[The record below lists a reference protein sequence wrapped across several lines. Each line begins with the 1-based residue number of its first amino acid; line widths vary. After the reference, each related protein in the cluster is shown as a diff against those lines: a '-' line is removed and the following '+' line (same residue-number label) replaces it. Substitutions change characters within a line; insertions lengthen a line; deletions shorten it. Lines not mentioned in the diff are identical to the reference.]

1 MIVLTAATGYYLAIP
16 VHFEEYCSSFGNI
29 LLFLF
34 AMVGTALTSA
44 GSCVLNNYYEREHDQ
59 QMKRTVSRALPS
71 GIISANSALIFGILI
86 SIVGVS
92 ILYVYVNAFTALL
105 SFITILSYV
114 YLYTPLKRKTKMSL
128 YAGTL
133 PGALPALGGW
143 TAYTG
148 EIGLSGILLFL
159 IVLFWQIPHFLALAW
174 IYRIDY
180 KQAGFKM
187 HTYEGDSSGNRVS
200 ILSIVYTICAI
211 ASALLLWQYS
221 KLGFVYLLG
230 VFLLSLFL
238 LYACIQFM
246 LHKDNKSAKLQ
257 LYASYAYLSGIF
269 LLVFV
274 NKQL

>member
-1 MIVLTAATGYYLAIP
+1 
-16 VHFEEYCSSFGNI
+16 
-29 LLFLF
+29 
-34 AMVGTALTSA
+34 
-44 GSCVLNNYYEREHDQ
+44 
-59 QMKRTVSRALPS
+59 
-71 GIISANSALIFGILI
+71 
-86 SIVGVS
+86 
-92 ILYVYVNAFTALL
+92 
-105 SFITILSYV
+105 
-114 YLYTPLKRKTKMSL
+114 MSL

-187 HTYEGDSSGNRVS
+187 HTYEGDSSGNRISV
-200 ILSIVYTICAI
+200 LSIVYTICAI

-230 VFLLSLFL
+230 VFYFHYS
-238 LYACIQFM
+238 CCM
-246 LHKDNKSAKLQ
+246 H
-257 LYASYAYLSGIF
+257 AYNLCYIRIIRVQSFNYMHHMHIYREYF
-269 LLVFV
+269 C
-274 NKQL
+274 